1 MQQYIQSNNHIP
13 FILRPST
20 EIVKEAIWSLN
31 ATNGGIETYPI
42 SSYLLHSL
50 FLKLTGAQEQK
61 LKCICWELACRD
73 YEYRY
78 DRFERNRYSECSNYD
93 DKNMVYKDI
102 LNAIKKHD
110 SSFSITDEVKKN
122 IIDIWKTS
130 TKELFEHSILYHNLK
145 REYNEYKELI
155 KSITTNWIM
164 NDTQLFT
171 NKANISDDE
180 IKNTFNLTLQDLF
193 TKYVYTERNRCAHNT
208 RSYQH
213 NLPSIKELV
222 SPEYKFKNYFL
233 FISIMV
239 LLDEIYREL
248 FKTYLKKQGYSSHPI

>member
-1 MQQYIQSNNHIP
+1 
-13 FILRPST
+13 
-20 EIVKEAIWSLN
+20 
-31 ATNGGIETYPI
+31 
-42 SSYLLHSL
+42 
-50 FLKLTGAQEQK
+50 
-61 LKCICWELACRD
+61 
-73 YEYRY
+73 
-78 DRFERNRYSECSNYD
+78 
-93 DKNMVYKDI
+93 
-102 LNAIKKHD
+102 
-110 SSFSITDEVKKN
+110 
-122 IIDIWKTS
+122 
-130 TKELFEHSILYHNLK
+130 
-145 REYNEYKELI
+145 
-155 KSITTNWIM
+155 M

-248 FKTYLKKQGYSSHPI
+248 FKTYLRKQGYSSHTI